1 MPSSEWRLPRK
12 VNAGG
17 DVRKVWHPRAT
28 VWRAGKAA
36 ASNPN
41 QREVIVRI
49 SRRTKS
55 VRAMGSQFL
64 YLTRN
69 AALPGEHSSGRTL
82 AGVNDLRELRDRW
95 ARTNAAYGVSQAPT
109 QTLGVV
115 LSMPP
120 GTPLT
125 AVVDAARTW
134 AQEHLSPRTEWFMVP
149 HADQAAPHA
158 HVAVRSVQN
167 DGRRISAGPAEVQ
180 AWRVAFADGL
190 QAQGIEAD
198 ATPRHEKV
206 ERILAQQR
214 ELDIRLETAPQLRL

>member
-1 MPSSEWRLPRK
+1 MQSEWRLPRK

-17 DVRKVWHPRAT
+17 DPRKVWRPRAT
-28 VWRAGKAA
+28 VWRAGKAPTP
-36 ASNPN
+36 NPA
-41 QREVIVRI
+41 QREVIVRV

-69 AALPGEHSSGRTL
+69 AALTGEHSNGRML
-82 AGVNDLRELRDRW
+82 HGVDDLRDLRDRW
-95 ARTNAAYGVSQAPT
+95 ARTNAAYAISQAPT

-120 GTPLT
+120 GTPLV
-125 AVVDAARTW
+125 AVVDAARAW

-149 HADQAAPHA
+149 HADQAAPHV

-167 DGRRISAGPAEVQ
+167 DGRRISASPAEVQ

-198 ATPRHEKV
+198 ATPRREKV
-206 ERILAQQR
+206 ERILARQQ
-214 ELDIRLETAPQLRL
+214 EPEIRLETAPQLRV